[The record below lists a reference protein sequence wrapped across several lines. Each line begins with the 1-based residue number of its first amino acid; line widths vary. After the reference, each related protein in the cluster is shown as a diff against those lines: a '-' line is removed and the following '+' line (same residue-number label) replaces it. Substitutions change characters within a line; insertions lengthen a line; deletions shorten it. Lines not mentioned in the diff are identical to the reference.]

1 MPFSDFP
8 ALTRRY
14 ERLDQTPDPLAV
26 LNRLIPWETF
36 QPRLRAALEAA
47 GARTRPEARK
57 SAAGR
62 PPWDEILMFKVLVL
76 QALYNL
82 SDDRV
87 EHLIL
92 DRLSFMRFL
101 GLGLDDRVPD
111 ARTVW
116 LYREAL
122 AETGATEALFDAFDT
137 YLHQNGYRAMGGQ
150 IIDATLVPAPV
161 NHNTKEEN
169 DVIKAGGV
177 PEAWKKNPAKLRQK
191 DLDARWTKKNEQ
203 SYHGYKNHINV
214 DRRHELI
221 RRYTVTN
228 AAPHDSREFDT
239 VLDADNTARDIWADS
254 AYRSA
259 ETEARLS
266 EQHHRS
272 RIHRRP
278 WRNRPLTE
286 REKRGNTT
294 RSRVRA
300 RVEHVFGHMVTSM
313 GGKLVRTMGMVR
325 AKVKIGMRNLT
336 YNPQRFVCLA
346 RRVETGV

>member
-1 MPFSDFP
+1 MSPSAFP
-8 ALTRRY
+8 ALTHRY
-14 ERLDQTPDPLAV
+14 ERLDQKPDPLVA
-26 LNRLIPWETF
+26 LNQLIPWETF
-36 QPRLRAALEAA
+36 RPRPRAALEEA
-47 GARTRPEARK
+47 GARASLEARK

-76 QALYNL
+76 QALHNL

-87 EHLIL
+87 EYLIL

-101 GLGLDDRVPD
+101 GLGLEDKVPD

-122 AETGATEALFDAFDT
+122 ARTGVIAALFDEFDA
-137 YLHQNGYRAMGGQ
+137 YLNQSGYRAMGGQ

-161 NHNTKEEN
+161 NHNSKEEN
-169 DVIKAGGV
+169 AMIKAGGV
-177 PEAWKKNPAKLRQK
+177 PEEWKRNQAKRRQK
-191 DLDARWTKKNEQ
+191 DLDARWVKKNGQ
-203 SYHGYKNHINV
+203 SHYGYKNHINV
-214 DRRHELI
+214 DRRHKLI
-221 RRYTVTN
+221 RRYTVTD
-228 AAPHDSREFDT
+228 AAPHDSQEFDT
-239 VLDADNTARDIWADS
+239 VLDPDNTARDIWADS

-259 ETEARLS
+259 KIEASLS
-266 EQHHRS
+266 EQHYRS

-300 RVEHVFGHMVTSM
+300 RVEHVFGHTVTAM
-313 GGKLVRTMGMVR
+313 GGKLVRTIGMVR
-325 AKVKIGMRNLT
+325 ARVKIGMQNLT
-336 YNPQRFVCLA
+336 YNMQRFVCLG
-346 RRVETGV
+346 RRAEADA